1 VILDEQQT
9 MIRDVARQFARQ
21 WLAPHAARW
30 DRESHFPM
38 EEIREMGRLG
48 LMGITVP
55 VEWGGAGADQVS
67 TAVALEEIAAGD
79 AATATVMSGHN
90 SVGCMPIVNFGNDDQ
105 KGRFL
110 RPMAEGRMLSAFAL
124 TEAQGGSDAAAM
136 TTSAVRDGDH
146 YVLNGSKQF
155 ITSGKNADVAII
167 FARTGSP
174 GAKGGISAFIAPTG
188 MEGYTVLRVE
198 SKLGQ
203 RASDTCEIALND
215 MRVPVENRLGQE
227 GEGLLIALS
236 NLQGGRIGIAAQS
249 VGIARAAYEA
259 ALSYARERAVFGK
272 KIIDHQAVG
281 FRIAAMATRIETAR
295 QMVLHAAALTVAG
308 LPSLMEACMAKL
320 VASEAAEWVC
330 SEAIQTFGG
339 YGYLTDFCV
348 ERLYRDARVCRI
360 YEGTN
365 DIQHLVIL
373 REIQKHQPVQSVFE
387 RSGNRFA

>member
-1 VILDEQQT
+1 VILDQQQT

-21 WLAPHAARW
+21 RLAPHAARW

-38 EEIREMGRLG
+38 AEIREMGRLG
-48 LMGITVP
+48 LMGINVP

-105 KGRFL
+105 KRRFL

-136 TTSAVRDGDH
+136 TTRAVRDGDH
-146 YVLNGSKQF
+146 YVLNGTKQF

-188 MEGYTVLRVE
+188 VKGYTVLRVE

-259 ALSYARERAVFGK
+259 ALSYARERVVFGK

-339 YGYLTDFCV
+339 YGYLTDFSV

-373 REIQKHQPVQSVFE
+373 REIQKHHPT
-387 RSGNRFA
+387 

>member
-9 MIRDVARQFARQ
+9 MMRDVARQFAQQR
-21 WLAPHAARW
+21 LAPHAARW

-105 KGRFL
+105 KRRFL

-136 TTSAVRDGDH
+136 TTRAVRDGDH
-146 YVLNGSKQF
+146 YVLNGTKQF
-155 ITSGKNADVAII
+155 ITSGKNADVAIV

-174 GAKGGISAFIAPTG
+174 GAKSGISAFIAPTG
-188 MEGYTVLRVE
+188 AEGYTVLRIE

-259 ALSYARERAVFGK
+259 ALSYARERVVFGK

-295 QMVLHAAALTVAG
+295 QIVLHAAALTVAG

-373 REIQKHQPVQSVFE
+373 REIQKHHL
-387 RSGNRFA
+387 A

>member
-9 MIRDVARQFARQ
+9 MIRDVARQFAQQR
-21 WLAPHAARW
+21 LAPHAARW

-79 AATATVMSGHN
+79 AGTATVMSGHN
-90 SVGCMPIVNFGNDDQ
+90 SVGCMPILKFGNDDQ
-105 KGRFL
+105 KRRFL
-110 RPMAEGRMLSAFAL
+110 RPMAQGEMLSAFAL
-124 TEAQGGSDAAAM
+124 TEAHGGSDAAAM
-136 TTSAVRDGDH
+136 TTRAVRHGDE
-146 YVLNGSKQF
+146 YVLNGTKQF

-174 GAKGGISAFIAPTG
+174 GTKDGISAFIAPTSAA
-188 MEGYTVLRVE
+188 GYTVLRVE

-215 MRVPVENRLGQE
+215 MRVPVDNRLGQE

-259 ALSYARERAVFGK
+259 ALSYARERVVFGK

-339 YGYLTDFCV
+339 YGYLTEFPV

-373 REIQKHQPVQSVFE
+373 REIQKRE
-387 RSGNRFA
+387 LA

>member
-1 VILDEQQT
+1 MVLDEQQT
-9 MIRDVARQFARQ
+9 MIRNTARQFARQ
-21 WLAPHAARW
+21 RLAPHAARW

-38 EEIREMGRLG
+38 EEIREMGRLR
-48 LMGITVP
+48 LMGINVP

-67 TAVALEEIAAGD
+67 TALALEEIAAGD
-79 AATATVMSGHN
+79 AATSTVMSGHN

-105 KGRFL
+105 KRRFL
-110 RPMAEGRMLSAFAL
+110 RPMAERRMLSAFAL

-136 TTSAVRDGDH
+136 TTRAVRDGDQ
-146 YVLNGSKQF
+146 YILNGTKQF

-174 GAKGGISAFIAPTG
+174 DAKDGISAFIAPTG
-188 MEGYTVLRVE
+188 VKGYTVLRVE

-259 ALSYARERAVFGK
+259 ALSYARERVVFGK
-272 KIIDHQAVG
+272 IIIDHQAVG

-339 YGYLTDFCV
+339 YGYLTDFPV

-373 REIQKHQPVQSVFE
+373 REIQRRHL
-387 RSGNRFA
+387 A

>member
-1 VILDEQQT
+1 MIIDEQQT
-9 MIRDVARQFARQ
+9 MIRDTARQFARQ
-21 WLAPHAARW
+21 RLLPHAARW

-48 LMGITVP
+48 LMGINVP

-67 TAVALEEIAAGD
+67 TALALEEIAAGD
-79 AATATVMSGHN
+79 AATSTVMSGHN
-90 SVGCMPIVNFGNDDQ
+90 SVGCMPIVKFGNDDQ
-105 KGRFL
+105 KRRFL

-136 TTSAVRDGDH
+136 TTRAVRDGDH
-146 YVLNGSKQF
+146 YVLSGTKQF

-174 GAKGGISAFIAPTG
+174 GTKDGISAFIAPTNAA
-188 MEGYTVLRVE
+188 GYTVLRVE

-259 ALSYARERAVFGK
+259 ALCYARERVVFGK

-339 YGYLTDFCV
+339 YGYLTDFPV

-373 REIQKHQPVQSVFE
+373 REIQKRQL
-387 RSGNRFA
+387 G